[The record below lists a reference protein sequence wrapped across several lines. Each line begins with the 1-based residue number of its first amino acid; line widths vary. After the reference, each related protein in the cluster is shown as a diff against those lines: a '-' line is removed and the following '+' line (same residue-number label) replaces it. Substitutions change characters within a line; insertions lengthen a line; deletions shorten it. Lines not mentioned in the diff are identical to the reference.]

1 MSKDTG
7 LILDLQKVAQLPQH
21 AEYYIPHRA
30 PMLLLDQLVTVT
42 EKGCIAKLKI
52 TEQLPFMQAEGL
64 PSWVGIEIMAQT
76 IAMYGGV
83 EQRLNGNEPKL
94 GFLLGAKKFDMA
106 QEFFT
111 VGEQLTVEIQLSFL
125 NRQKIGM
132 FDCKIT
138 TEKGVSTASLLVA
151 QPDDTSSV
159 LPM

>member
-1 MSKDTG
+1 MSKEASFAIDP
-7 LILDLQKVAQLPQH
+7 QKVAQLPHH
-21 AEYYIPHRA
+21 AEYYIPHRK
-30 PMLLLDQLVTVT
+30 PMLLIDELVTVT
-42 EKGCIAKLKI
+42 EKGCISKVTI
-52 TEQLPFMQAEGL
+52 TDQLPFMQAEGL

-76 IAMYGGV
+76 IAMYGGI
-83 EQRLNGNEPKL
+83 EQRLAGNEPKL

-111 VGEQLTVEIQLSFL
+111 VGELLTVEIHLNFL